1 MWATRYSHLLNPLFT
16 APMPPLLRSMGV
28 ATLATVDAVRVGT
41 RPLETEDS
49 GRALLGH
56 YHSGIYRDS
65 HLNRL
70 INNTRNHSFLFRS
83 AQRWTHLARPQT
95 RAARHRGW
103 KITQARPYNES
114 VPSHPPD
121 PVEFLMISFGASPFL
136 QAFPMGSG
144 S

>member
-1 MWATRYSHLLNPLFT
+1 
-16 APMPPLLRSMGV
+16 MGV
-28 ATLATVDAVRVGT
+28 ATLATVDAARVGP
-41 RPLETEDS
+41 RLLEAEDS
-49 GRALLGH
+49 GRDLPGH

-70 INNTRNHSFLFRS
+70 INNTRDRGFVLRG
-83 AQRWTHLARPQT
+83 AQPWTPLARPLP

-103 KITQARPYNES
+103 EITQARPYNDS

-121 PVEFLMISFGASPFL
+121 PVDFLMFSFRASPSL